1 MRVASA
7 RFDAQDF
14 EGALRAY
21 QPLCVET
28 QDPPLLL
35 NVGTCF
41 ERLGRNR
48 EAISAL
54 QRYLELGTVQP
65 RAALG

>member
-1 MRVASA
+1 
-7 RFDAQDF
+7 
-14 EGALRAY
+14 
-21 QPLCVET
+21 
-28 QDPPLLL
+28 LL